1 MTITRDFVAICSQ
14 IFSCGKIAQI
24 FLIPRQEW
32 RNVRE
37 LPGARV
43 PDRQDDEISETRW
56 FCGFSLEVLHA
67 TCKDVVFAMYIYK
80 GKYNILCKYSH

>member
-1 MTITRDFVAICSQ
+1 MTITRDFVTKFSP
-14 IFSCGKIAQI
+14 FSCGTIAQI
-24 FLIPRQEW
+24 FLIPRPEW
-32 RNVRE
+32 RNVRNQ
-37 LPGARV
+37 PGARV

-80 GKYNILCKYSH
+80 G